1 MIKIS
6 HKITSNLVISTKYA
20 FAGLPFGKK
29 PAKPKN
35 DL

>member
-6 HKITSNLVISTKYA
+6 HKISSNLVTSSKYA
-20 FAGLPFGKK
+20 FGLFGKK
-29 PAKPKN
+29 AAKPKN

>member
-6 HKITSNLVISTKYA
+6 HKISSNLLTSSKYA
-20 FAGLPFGKK
+20 FAGLFGKK
-29 PAKPKN
+29 AAKPKN